1 MSQTVL
7 LSVGAGIA
15 GLLIMSALVLMYQS
29 RQQDRIAAR
38 VRMVQGLPQV
48 VVAPVER
55 ESVRVA
61 SVRAIASLGQLIL
74 RSGVLSARTRAEFAN
89 TLATAGL
96 HGPNGLAVFVGGKI
110 LLTLGLPVL
119 AWVLQH
125 QGIRLPGMLGTLMIP
140 GAAVLG
146 LLAPDWLLGRKRK
159 KYQQRLERGLPD
171 ALDMMV
177 ICAQAGLGLGAAI
190 IRVATEMQGSH
201 WEVSQELSQTASELQ
216 ILSDSRIALT
226 NLGNRTGI
234 DGYKRLGST
243 LVQTMQ
249 YGTPLTDALRALA
262 AEMRQDLLT
271 KFEARAARLPVL
283 LTMPTL
289 LFILPCVFLIAGGP
303 AIIKVMRA
311 FH

>member
-1 MSQTVL
+1 MNQTL
-7 LSVGAGIA
+7 FLAFGAVFA
-15 GLLIMSALVLMYQS
+15 TLLIASALFMMRQS
-29 RQQDRIAAR
+29 RQQTRVAAR
-38 VRMVQGLPQV
+38 VRMVQGQPAAPVVDRDTAGPALV
-48 VVAPVER
+48 RVVAT
-55 ESVRVA
+55 
-61 SVRAIASLGQLIL
+61 IGQFIL
-74 RSGVLSARTRAEFAN
+74 RSGLLSARTRAEFAT

-96 HGPNGLAVFVGGKI
+96 HGTNGLAVFVGGKI
-110 LLTLGLPVL
+110 LLTLGLPIL
-119 AWVLQH
+119 AFVLQRE
-125 QGIRLPGMLGTLMIP
+125 GIRLPGLMNTMMIP
-140 GAAVLG
+140 GAAIIG

-190 IRVATEMQGSH
+190 IRVGIELTGSH
-201 WEVSQELSQTASELQ
+201 WEVAQELNQTANELQ
-216 ILSDSRIALT
+216 MLSDSRTALT
-226 NLGNRTGI
+226 NLGTRTGI
-234 DGYKRLGST
+234 DGYKRLGQT

-249 YGTPLTDALRALA
+249 YGTPLTEALRALA
-262 AEMRQDLLT
+262 AEMRQDLLI

-303 AIIKVMRA
+303 AIIMVMRA

>member
-1 MSQTVL
+1 MNQTVL
-7 LSVGAGIA
+7 LAGGALFA
-15 GLLIMSALVLMYQS
+15 MLLIMSALLMMHQS
-29 RQQDRIAAR
+29 RQQARLAAR
-38 VRMVQGLPQV
+38 FRMIQGQPQ
-48 VVAPVER
+48 AAGSAGER
-55 ESVRVA
+55 ESIRAA
-61 SVRAIASLGQLIL
+61 SMGVIAAIGQFIL
-74 RSGVLSARTRAEFAN
+74 RSGLVSARTRADFAN

-96 HGPNGLAVFVGGKI
+96 HGTNGLAVFVGGKI
-110 LLTLGLPVL
+110 VLTLGLPLL
-119 AWVLQH
+119 AWMLQRE
-125 QGIRLPGMLGTLMIP
+125 GIRLPGMLGTLMVP
-140 GAAVLG
+140 GAAVMG

-190 IRVATEMQGSH
+190 IRVGVELQNSH
-201 WEVSQELSQTASELQ
+201 WEVAQELSQTANELQ
-216 ILSDSRIALT
+216 MLSDSRTALT

-234 DGYKRLGST
+234 DGYKRLGGT

-249 YGTPLTDALRALA
+249 YGTPLTEALRALA
-262 AEMRQDLLT
+262 AEMRQDLLI

-303 AIIKVMRA
+303 AIIQVMRA